1 MKKINILIFVILS
14 LITSCSFNKY
24 TILNKTLVP
33 LDAKNGGAVLQNFYD
48 DLWSKNDSTIKNI
61 SYIIEP
67 DDKYLVIN
75 TNGWNLI
82 KDDISKLNLKT
93 FTNEKELKFAFKMLD
108 SYYFELD
115 KDVKE
120 IKEIRLTSAT
130 FNPMAMG
137 KNNDNRDLG
146 IDIKSIKILGLYR
159 ISNKVLNIQDALANG
174 AVLENFWDNIW
185 LKDFGLIKNISYKI
199 SPEDKFII
207 LNTYGWNLIK
217 SDIKK
222 LNLKFFINNK
232 ELSFA
237 KQVNNSY
244 YFEID
249 KTITEITE
257 IKVSS
262 NTFNPK
268 SMGVNNDTRDLGIDL
283 NSIRIAA
290 TYKITDK
297 SLVLANAINN
307 GVILEN
313 FLDEVWTNG
322 NGIIKNI
329 VFPIN
334 NQEDKYL
341 LLTTNGWNVLKDN
354 PSKLNLKMFVN
365 NIELKFNKKILN
377 SFYFNLTD
385 NISEITEIKISSNTF
400 NPKAMG
406 INNDAR
412 NLGIDVNSIKLAGV
426 YKMPTKSLILQDAI
440 DKGVMVE
447 NFFDN
452 IWTDGNG
459 IIKNLSYQVDPNDN
473 FVVLTTNGWNL
484 IKDDLAKLNLKLY
497 LNNVELKFSKK
508 VDKSFYFEMDKT
520 IKEVT
525 EIKVSSATFN
535 PKSMGVNNDNRNL
548 GMDINTI
555 KFE

>member
-249 KTITEITE
+249 KTIAEITE

-525 EIKVSSATFN
+525 EIKISSTTFN

>member
-354 PSKLNLKMFVN
+354 PSKLNLKIFVN

-525 EIKVSSATFN
+525 EIKISSTTFN

>member
-525 EIKVSSATFN
+525 EIKISSTTFN